1 MINPITYI
9 KTIWKN
15 RETALTT
22 PVNATNLNHIENGI
36 DAVTAQSNET
46 AAAVNALTQDIT
58 GGIVRGRD
66 MTKDGNLIKGLS
78 TDTKPTEIDPTL
90 NSMPVRE
97 GDIFLEADTGDTY
110 FFIGGEWV
118 TKD

>member
-1 MINPITYI
+1 MINPITYV

-36 DAVTAQSNET
+36 DAVTTQSNAT

-58 GGIVRGRD
+58 GGIVVVDNEEDLPEVGVEGRLYLVKESEEE
-66 MTKDGNLIKGLS
+66 T
-78 TDTKPTEIDPTL
+78 
-90 NSMPVRE
+90 
-97 GDIFLEADTGDTY
+97 
-110 FFIGGEWV
+110 
-118 TKD
+118 